1 MEVAYNACTL
11 GRRRQMRRITLI
23 VWFVVLTVQPCGE
36 PRPVNFLSHEESLEK
51 ADAVVLLSV
60 INIDLS
66 NENPEDYNIA
76 QSYQAYKAHCSVIS
90 TFKGT
95 LKGEVSLLFFQHPI
109 GMPGFNGV
117 IPAPFYEEL
126 TIDAAYRRKYLAY
139 LKRNPEAL
147 DEFIPVS
154 GHQDAGASIFALTKP
169 ETIQIQLLC
178 PHFSVIQPKDAFGKP
193 IDRTE
198 ETQSNVRGVWK

>member
-1 MEVAYNACTL
+1 M
-11 GRRRQMRRITLI
+11 QRITFI
-23 VWFVVLTVQPCGE
+23 VWFVVLIVQPCGE
-36 PRPVNFLSHEESLEK
+36 PRPVSFLSPEESLEK

-76 QSYQAYKAHCSVIS
+76 QSYQAYIAHCSVIS

-95 LKGEVSLLFFQHPI
+95 LKGEVSLLFFQHPN

-126 TIDAAYRRKYLAY
+126 TIDAAYRTRYLAY
-139 LKRNPEAL
+139 LKHNPQASN
-147 DEFIPVS
+147 EFIPVS

-169 ETIQIQLLC
+169 RSMQFLC
-178 PHFSVIQPKDAFGKP
+178 PHFSVIQPRDASGKP
-193 IDRTE
+193 IERTE
-198 ETQSNVRGVWK
+198 ETHSSVRGVWK